1 MINYNILKTFL
12 TEHFSDKRIN
22 ESYIGIIGNMFSNE
36 YIIKLLNEI
45 ISEPEL
51 LQKIAN
57 RSYKHALGFDKIV
70 LLDLQKD
77 IDKSFPKVQVRL
89 HIWQPQ
95 NDSVAITEALHEH
108 SFDFVSKVITGKLE
122 NQSFIPNKLNQI
134 EQQLLDKVLTI
145 IPTLNS
151 ETLQKIEFNLESI
164 LVSQLQKY
172 DSMQIIDNDIDWEL
186 LKDTFNLNIHE
197 LELLS
202 DINGYY
208 LSNRI
213 AGEKK
218 AYKHILDKYI
228 SLKIH
233 KVQQINAGE
242 TYFHHYSFPHRL
254 NYDNQ
259 TINSTILI
267 TTNVPENAKGGSF
280 QRPTYETNGAKNYNK
295 ISFDIDSF
303 KQTLEYYI
311 EYLKKLN

>member
-22 ESYIGIIGNMFSNE
+22 ESYIDIIGNMFSNE

-122 NQSFIPNKLNQI
+122 NQSFAPKELNGI
-134 EQQLLDKVLTI
+134 EQQLLNNVLNI
-145 IPTLNS
+145 IPTLSS
-151 ETLQKIEFNLESI
+151 ENLQKIELSLESI

-172 DSMQIIDNDIDWEL
+172 HSMQVMDHNVEWEL
-186 LKDTFNLNIHE
+186 LKNTFNLNVQE
-197 LELLS
+197 FELLS
-202 DINGYY
+202 NINGYY

-218 AYKHILDKYI
+218 AYQHILDKYI
-228 SLKIH
+228 SLNIH
-233 KVQQINAGE
+233 KVEQINEGE

-254 NYDNQ
+254 NYDNKK
-259 TINSTILI
+259 INSTILI

-280 QRPTYETNGAKNYNK
+280 QRPTFETIGAKDYNK
-295 ISFDIDSF
+295 ISFDIDNF
-303 KQTLEYYI
+303 KNTLEHYI
-311 EYLKKLN
+311 NYLTKLN